1 MKPRLLALPPLFCL
15 TLLTLSTVARAESA
29 PPNPLRLMPADTD
42 FIVEAHNPR
51 QFIDALKTLDAV
63 EGFLKLEVVREFYD
77 STTAHRLYQ
86 LLAYFEKELGAKW
99 PELLDQIGG
108 GGAVLGVKIGPQP
121 APALLVVQGKD
132 EAKVKKS
139 VLLGLQVLEGEIA
152 RQESKDKLEKAEYRH
167 VETYRIGTQFHA
179 AVVGSALL
187 IANQEKALQGG
198 IDLHL
203 DGDKK
208 SLVNNNNVT
217 EARKLLPSEPLAMA
231 WLNLETVRKA
241 PGAKDVFTLPR
252 NDANLTI
259 AFGQYLD
266 LASRSPYV
274 CAGLCRKDK
283 ELLLTVRVPR
293 GREGMTE
300 ELALHIAP
308 EDKTPCLPLLEPRSV
323 IYSSSAFF
331 DLGKFWE
338 QREKLFNKE
347 QVKAFEDFEKNSG
360 RFLAGTPISKLLTQA
375 GPYQR
380 FVVACQN
387 KTGYKTASKLPLPA
401 FAFVVDM
408 RDAEAFPKTM
418 DTVLRGVALLAGS
431 QAGLKLVEEK
441 HGDHTL
447 VGYRFPEDKPLKQD
461 TNDLRFNF
469 SPCFIAVGNQF
480 LICSTLELGHELI
493 DLLEKQAKDPLAK
506 VPYSSMQR
514 FYSVGGAEYMK
525 SFEDFFLTQTI
536 LSQAATPASA
546 KAQVKAFFQW
556 VRGLGTADIEYDYG
570 QKESRIDIRLTPPK

>member
-1 MKPRLLALPPLFCL
+1 MKPRLLALRSLFCL
-15 TLLTLSTVARAESA
+15 ALLALPSLARAESD
-29 PPNPLRLMPADTD
+29 PPNPLRLMPAETD
-42 FIVEAHNPR
+42 FIVEVRDPR
-51 QFIDALKTLDAV
+51 QLIDALKTLDAV
-63 EGFLKLEVVREFYD
+63 GGFLKLEVVQEYYD
-77 STTAHRLYQ
+77 STTAHRLLQ
-86 LLAYFEKELGAKW
+86 LLAYVEKELGAKW

-121 APALLVVQGKD
+121 APALLVVHGKD
-132 EAKVKKS
+132 EAKVRKFAQ
-139 VLLGLQVLEGEIA
+139 LGLQVLEGEIA
-152 RQESKDKLEKAEYRH
+152 RQESKDKLEKADYRD

-208 SLVNNNNVT
+208 SLVRSANVAG
-217 EARKLLPSEPLAMA
+217 ARKLLPSEPLAMA

-266 LASRSPYV
+266 LAGRSPYV
-274 CAGLCRKDK
+274 CGGLCRKNK
-283 ELLLTVRVPR
+283 ELLLTFRAPR

-300 ELALHIAP
+300 ELALHVAP
-308 EDKTPCLPLLEPRSV
+308 EDQAQCLPLLEPKGV
-323 IYSSSAFF
+323 IYSASAYF

-338 QREKLFNKE
+338 QREKLFNKD
-347 QVKAFEDFEKNSG
+347 QVKTFEDFDKNSG
-360 RFLAGTPISKLLTQA
+360 RFLAGTPVSKLLTQA

-380 FVVACQN
+380 FVVACQD
-387 KTGYKTASKLPLPA
+387 KTGYRTASKLPLPA

-408 RDAEAFPKTM
+408 RDAEALPKAM
-418 DTVLRGVALLAGS
+418 DTVLRAVALLAGS

-447 VGYRFPEDKPLKQD
+447 VGYRFPEGKPLKQD

-469 SPCFIAVGNQF
+469 SPCFVAVGNQH

-493 DLLEKQAKDPLAK
+493 DLLEKEAKDPPAK
-506 VPYSSMQR
+506 VRFSSMQR
-514 FYSVGGAEYMK
+514 FYSAGGAEYMK
-525 SFEDFFLTQTI
+525 GFEDFFLTQTI

-546 KAQVKAFFQW
+546 KAQVQGFLQW
-556 VRGLGTADIEYDYG
+556 VRGLGTADIEYVYG
-570 QKESRIDIRLTPPK
+570 QKESRIDIRLAPPK